1 MKPLS
6 RWSSMTLPILFVL
19 GAFPAFALAQAKLTL
34 SHNAEAGTPRAVA
47 ALKFAELVSAK
58 SGGKITVDVN
68 PGGKLGENL
77 EMLTSLRAGKLDMS
91 INFHGTLA
99 TVVPE
104 VAAFSLPYAFSS
116 PKAVWEVLDGA
127 VGQDLA
133 GKIENQGLVALSWMD
148 GGSYHISNNKRP
160 ILKPEDLRGLRI
172 RTTSDKA
179 MMDTM
184 SAWGA
189 QPTPINFNDLYD
201 AVKGGY
207 VDGQEN
213 SLVNF
218 KQKKLHDVQKHL
230 ALTYHSYGL
239 APFLMNK
246 AAWNKLSSDDR
257 KAVQEAA
264 QEASALQRKLS
275 AEEEA
280 KILDEYKKAGKLQIS
295 TPNPAPFKAATQ
307 KIWDSWELKGFGAFV
322 KKLRAASN

>member
-1 MKPLS
+1 MKQPYNPCWLALSAMLLTVSAPL
-6 RWSSMTLPILFVL
+6 V
-19 GAFPAFALAQAKLTL
+19 AQTTTLTL

-47 ALKFAELVSAK
+47 ALKFAELVK
-58 SGGKITVDVN
+58 SKTGGRLAVDIN
-68 PGGKLGENL
+68 PGGKVGENL

-116 PKAVWEVLDGA
+116 PKKVWEVLDGPI
-127 VGQDLA
+127 GEDLA
-133 GKIENQGLVALSWMD
+133 GKIEHQGLVALTWMD
-148 GGSYHISNNKRP
+148 GGTYHISNNKHP
-160 ILKPEDLRGLRI
+160 IVKPEDLRGLKI
-172 RTTSDKA
+172 RTTSDRA
-179 MMDTM
+179 MMDSM

-189 QPTPINFNDLYD
+189 LPTPISFSDLYD

-218 KQKKLHDVQKHL
+218 KQKKLHEVQKHL

-239 APFLMNK
+239 APFLMSRPT
-246 AAWNKLSSDDR
+246 WTKLSSDDR
-257 KAVQEAA
+257 KAVKDAA
-264 QEASALQRKLS
+264 QEASVLQRKLS
-275 AEEEA
+275 AEVED
-280 KILDEYKKAGKLQIS
+280 KILDEYKKAGTVQIS

-307 KIWDSWELKGFGAFV
+307 KVWDSWELKGFGTFV

>member
-1 MKPLS
+1 MKRSHTPSWLALSAVLLTISNPL
-6 RWSSMTLPILFVL
+6 
-19 GAFPAFALAQAKLTL
+19 LAQATKLTL

-47 ALKFAELVSAK
+47 ALKFAELAGAK
-58 SGGKITVDVN
+58 SGGRLAIDVN
-68 PGGKLGENL
+68 PGGKVGENL

-116 PKAVWEVLDGA
+116 PKKVWEILDGP

-133 GKIENQGLVALSWMD
+133 EKVENQGLVVLSWMD
-148 GGSYHISNNKRP
+148 GGSYHISNSKRP
-160 ILKPEDLRGLRI
+160 ITKPEDLRGLRI
-172 RTTSDKA
+172 RTTADKA
-179 MMDTM
+179 MMDSM

-189 QPTPINFNDLYD
+189 LPTPVSFNDLYD
-201 AVKGGY
+201 AVKGGF

-218 KQKKLHDVQKHL
+218 QQKKLHEVQKYL

-239 APFLMNK
+239 APFLMSK
-246 AAWNKLSSDDR
+246 TTWNKLSSDDR
-257 KAVQEAA
+257 KAIKEAA
-264 QEASALQRKLS
+264 EEASVLQRKLS
-275 AEEEA
+275 TEVEE
-280 KILDEYKKAGKLQIS
+280 KILNDYKKAGTLQIT

-307 KIWDSWELKGFGAFV
+307 KVWDSWELKGFGAFV

>member
-1 MKPLS
+1 MKRPNTPFWLALSAILLTVSDPL
-6 RWSSMTLPILFVL
+6 
-19 GAFPAFALAQAKLTL
+19 LAQAAKLTL

-58 SGGKITVDVN
+58 SGGRLAIDVN
-68 PGGKLGENL
+68 PGGKVGENL
-77 EMLTSLRAGKLDMS
+77 EMLTSLRAGTLDMS

-116 PKAVWEVLDGA
+116 PKKVWEILDGS

-133 GKIENQGLVALSWMD
+133 EKIENQGLIALTWMD
-148 GGSYHISNNKRP
+148 GGSYHISNSKRP
-160 ILKPEDLRGLRI
+160 IIKPEDLRGLRI

-189 QPTPINFNDLYD
+189 QPTPISFNDLYD
-201 AVKGGY
+201 AVRGGY

-218 KQKKLHDVQKHL
+218 KQKKLHEVQKHL

-239 APFLMNK
+239 APFLMSRPT
-246 AAWNKLSSDDR
+246 WNKLSSDDR
-257 KAVQEAA
+257 KAIREAA
-264 QEASALQRKLS
+264 QEASVLQRKLS
-275 AEEEA
+275 AEVEE
-280 KILDEYKKAGKLQIS
+280 KILDEYKKAGTIQIS

-307 KIWDSWELKGFGAFV
+307 KVWDSWELKGFGAFV

>member
-1 MKPLS
+1 MNTLS
-6 RWSSMTLPILFVL
+6 RWSSITLPILFLL
-19 GAFPAFALAQAKLTL
+19 GAFPAYAQSPAKLTL
-34 SHNAEAGTPRAVA
+34 SHNAEAGTPRALA
-47 ALKFAELVSAK
+47 AQKFAELVNAK
-58 SGGKITVDVN
+58 SGGKLAVDVN
-68 PGGKLGENL
+68 PGGKVGENL
-77 EMLTSLRAGKLDMS
+77 EMLTSLRADKLDMS

-116 PKAVWEVLDGA
+116 PKAVWEILDGP

-133 GKIENQGLVALSWMD
+133 EKIENQGLVALSWMD
-148 GGSYHISNNKRP
+148 GGSYHISNSKRP
-160 ILKPEDLRGLRI
+160 IVKPDDLRGLRI

-189 QPTPINFNDLYD
+189 QPTPISFNDLYD

-218 KQKKLHDVQKHL
+218 KQKKLHEVQKHL

-239 APFLMNK
+239 APFLMSK
-246 AAWNKLSSDDR
+246 ATWNKLSSDER
-257 KAVQEAA
+257 KAVKEAA
-264 QEASALQRKLS
+264 QEASVLQRKLS
-275 AEEEA
+275 AEVEE
-280 KILDEYKKAGKLQIS
+280 KILDEYKKGGTLQIS
-295 TPNPAPFKAATQ
+295 TPNTAPFKAATQ

-322 KKLRAASN
+322 KKLRNASN

>member
-1 MKPLS
+1 MKRSNTPCWLALS
-6 RWSSMTLPILFVL
+6 AVL
-19 GAFPAFALAQAKLTL
+19 LTVSGPSLAQTAKLAL

-58 SGGKITVDVN
+58 SGGRLAIDVN
-68 PGGKLGENL
+68 PGGKVGENL
-77 EMLTSLRAGKLDMS
+77 EMLTSLRAGTLDMS

-116 PKAVWEVLDGA
+116 PKKVWEILDGT

-133 GKIENQGLVALSWMD
+133 EKIESQGLVVLTWMD
-148 GGSYHISNNKRP
+148 GGSYHISNSKRP
-160 ILKPEDLRGLRI
+160 IMKSDDLRGLRI

-179 MMDTM
+179 MMDAM

-189 QPTPINFNDLYD
+189 QPTPISFNDLYD
-201 AVKGGY
+201 AVRGGY

-218 KQKKLHDVQKHL
+218 KQKKLHEVQKHL

-239 APFLMNK
+239 APFLMSRP
-246 AAWNKLSSDDR
+246 AWNKLSSDDR
-257 KAVQEAA
+257 KAIKEAA
-264 QEASALQRKLS
+264 QEAGVLQRKLS
-275 AEEEA
+275 AEVEE
-280 KILDEYKKAGKLQIS
+280 KILDEYKKAGAIQIT
-295 TPNPAPFKAATQ
+295 TPDPAPFKAATQ
-307 KIWDSWELKGFGAFV
+307 KVWDSWELKPFGAFV